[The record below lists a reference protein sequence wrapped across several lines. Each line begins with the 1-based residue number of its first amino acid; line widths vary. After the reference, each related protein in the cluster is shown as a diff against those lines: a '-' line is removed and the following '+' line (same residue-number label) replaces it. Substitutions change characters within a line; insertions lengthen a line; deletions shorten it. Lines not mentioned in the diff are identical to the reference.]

1 MSIRWEIFMSDEVRM
16 VRRERRRPEES
27 AREILD
33 AAEQLLRERPL
44 SEITVGELMAR
55 TRLGRSSF
63 YFYFDDLYDLVAG
76 LLARLEAALW
86 EPAERWIEGSEGP
99 PEEDIRRA
107 LEGVVSVW
115 VTHGPILRAIAE
127 ASLHDREVAS
137 LWRDGVIER
146 FVDAVTDRLTKEMR
160 RGRIAH
166 LHARE
171 TATALLLMNERYL
184 MDTLGR
190 APQADAKT
198 VAETLDR
205 IWVRTLYGIDG
216 TDEAEEYDS

>member
-1 MSIRWEIFMSDEVRM
+1 MSDEVR
-16 VRRERRRPEES
+16 RPKRERRRPEES
-27 AREILD
+27 EREILD

-44 SEITVGELMAR
+44 SEITVAELMAR

-63 YFYFDDLYDLVAG
+63 YFYFDDLYDVVAR

-86 EPAERWIEGSEGP
+86 EPAERWIEGSEGSP
-99 PEEDIRRA
+99 QEDIRRS
-107 LEGVVSVW
+107 LGGVVAVW
-115 VTHGPILRAIAE
+115 VTHGPVLRAIAE

-146 FVDAVTDRLTKEMR
+146 FVDAVTDRLMEEIS

-190 APQADAKT
+190 VPQADGKT

-205 IWVRTLYGIDG
+205 IWVRTLYGTDG
-216 TDEAEEYDS
+216 TDEAE

>member
-1 MSIRWEIFMSDEVRM
+1 VSDEMKGPKRK
-16 VRRERRRPEES
+16 RRRPEES
-27 AREILD
+27 KREILR

-44 SEITVGELMAR
+44 SEVTVGELMAR

-63 YFYFDDLYDLVAG
+63 YFYFDDLYDVVAS

-107 LEGVVSVW
+107 IGGVVSVW
-115 VTHGPILRAIAE
+115 VTHGPVLRTIVE
-127 ASLHDREVAS
+127 ASLHDREVAV

-146 FVDAVTDRLTKEMR
+146 FVDAVTDRLTKEIR
-160 RGRIAH
+160 SGRIAH

-184 MDTLGR
+184 MDKLGR
-190 APQADAKT
+190 APQADEKM
-198 VAETLDR
+198 VAETLGR
-205 IWVRTLYGIDG
+205 IWVRALYGTDRTVE
-216 TDEAEEYDS
+216 TDEYDG

>member
-1 MSIRWEIFMSDEVRM
+1 MSEEERKTK
-16 VRRERRRPEES
+16 RERRRPEES
-27 AREILD
+27 EREILD
-33 AAEQLLRERPL
+33 AAEQFLRERPL

-63 YFYFDDLYDLVAG
+63 YFYFDDLYDLVAR
-76 LLARLEAALW
+76 LLARLEPALW
-86 EPAERWIEGSEGP
+86 EPAERWIGGSEGL

-107 LEGVVSVW
+107 LGGVVSVW
-115 VTHGPILRAIAE
+115 VAHGPVLRAIAE
-127 ASLHDREVAS
+127 ASLYDREVAS

-146 FVDAVTDRLTKEMR
+146 FVDAVTDRLTKEIR
-160 RGRIAH
+160 RGRVDH
-166 LHARE
+166 LHARQ

-190 APQADAKT
+190 VPQADART

-205 IWVRTLYGIDG
+205 IWVRTLYGADG
-216 TDEAEEYDS
+216 ADSPPGL

>member
-1 MSIRWEIFMSDEVRM
+1 MSDEVR
-16 VRRERRRPEES
+16 RPKRERRRPEES
-27 AREILD
+27 EREILD
-33 AAEQLLRERPL
+33 AAEQLLRERSL
-44 SEITVGELMAR
+44 SEIAVGELMAR

-63 YFYFDDLYDLVAG
+63 YFYFDDLYDLVAR

-99 PEEDIRRA
+99 PKEDIRRA
-107 LEGVVSVW
+107 LEGVVAVW
-115 VTHGPILRAIAE
+115 VTHGPVLRAIAE

-146 FVDAVTDRLTKEMR
+146 FVDAVTERLAKEMR

-205 IWVRTLYGIDG
+205 IWVRTLYGTDG
-216 TDEAEEYDS
+216 TDEAE

>member
-1 MSIRWEIFMSDEVRM
+1 MSDEVR
-16 VRRERRRPEES
+16 RPKRERRRPEES
-27 AREILD
+27 EREILD

-55 TRLGRSSF
+55 TRLSRSSF
-63 YFYFDDLYDLVAG
+63 YFYFDDLYDLVAR

-107 LEGVVSVW
+107 IEGVVSVW
-115 VTHGPILRAIAE
+115 VTHGPVLRAIAE
-127 ASLHDREVAS
+127 ASLHDRAVAS
-137 LWRDGVIER
+137 LWRDDVIER
-146 FVDAVTDRLTKEMR
+146 FVDAVTDRVTKEVR
-160 RGRIAH
+160 VGRIDK

-184 MDTLGR
+184 METLGR
-190 APQADAKT
+190 VPQADAKT
-198 VAETLDR
+198 VAETLER
-205 IWVRTLYGIDG
+205 IWVRTLYGTDE

>member
-1 MSIRWEIFMSDEVRM
+1 MSDE
-16 VRRERRRPEES
+16 ERRPKQERHRPEES
-27 AREILD
+27 EREILD

-44 SEITVGELMAR
+44 SEITVGELMAP

-63 YFYFDDLYDLVAG
+63 YLYFDDLYDLVAR
-76 LLARLEAALW
+76 LLARLEPALR

-107 LEGVVSVW
+107 IGGVVSVW
-115 VTHGPILRAIAE
+115 VTHGPVLSAIAE

-146 FVDAVTDRLTKEMR
+146 FVDAVTDRVTKEIR
-160 RGRIAH
+160 RGRINQ

-184 MDTLGR
+184 METLGR
-190 APQADAKT
+190 FPQADSKT
-198 VAETLDR
+198 VAETLGR
-205 IWVRTLYGIDG
+205 IWVRTLYG
-216 TDEAEEYDS
+216 TDETDETDEYNN